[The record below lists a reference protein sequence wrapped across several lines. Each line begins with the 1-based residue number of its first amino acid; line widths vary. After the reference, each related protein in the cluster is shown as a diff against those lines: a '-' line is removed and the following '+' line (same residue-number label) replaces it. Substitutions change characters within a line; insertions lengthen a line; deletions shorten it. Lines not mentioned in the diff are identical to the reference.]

1 MCVLASVSVIN
12 IPRSSVQQFREWHK
26 NQFNFFFFTDL
37 NLLVLILKML
47 SASVC
52 TKTSVKISL
61 HTDFKLIGILRFLFH
76 KNNNRDLHSS
86 ARAFGVTSEGDSA
99 LRASD
104 SLFGN

>member
-1 MCVLASVSVIN
+1 MCVLACVSVIN
-12 IPRSSVQQFREWHK
+12 VSRSSVQQFEEWHK
-26 NQFNFFFFTDL
+26 NQFNFFFTDL

-61 HTDFKLIGILRFLFH
+61 HTDFTLIGILRFLFH
-76 KNNNRDLHSS
+76 KNNNRYLHSS

-99 LRASD
+99 LRPSD